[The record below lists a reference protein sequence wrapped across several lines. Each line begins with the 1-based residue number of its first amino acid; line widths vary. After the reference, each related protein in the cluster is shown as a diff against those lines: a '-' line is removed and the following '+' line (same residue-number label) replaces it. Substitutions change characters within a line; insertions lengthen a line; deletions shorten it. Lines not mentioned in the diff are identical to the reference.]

1 MLKDNSFDSKTGTSE
16 KDLEKLEVLNRW
28 NKLKNQ
34 KLSSKKFS
42 KIMSETNSTNKN
54 LFLIH
59 ENVNKIYCK
68 NKLELSKVTKELEVI
83 QKDSLALKAYFKHKD
98 EQGFIPN
105 EIISVALLQ
114 DISEIDKKDI
124 FIRLGRVN
132 DIIKVT
138 KCNLYQLVS
147 RYLYIIINL
156 E

>member
-1 MLKDNSFDSKTGTSE
+1 
-16 KDLEKLEVLNRW
+16 
-28 NKLKNQ
+28 
-34 KLSSKKFS
+34 
-42 KIMSETNSTNKN
+42 MSETNSTNKN

-98 EQGFIPN
+98 EQGYIPN